1 MVSAGTL
8 AEEMDGQG
16 LPAPA
21 AVVIGVGGLYVAQS
35 VIGGVFFTGLPA
47 VMRES
52 GASLDEIAFILI
64 TVLPWSFKFLWS
76 PLVERLRAPHG
87 RPRRSRAVVSG
98 IGAFG
103 VGALAACAFIGPT
116 ALAPLAV
123 AMMVASFASAT
134 ADIATDGYAVENL
147 AAKNRGWGNAAQVG
161 GAYLG
166 NAVGGGVFLILV
178 DHFGWTPATL
188 VMALALAAL
197 AVPFLTVRE
206 TAPLRSADAPPQSL
220 RAALKRPEV
229 RYGLLLVAVYVVGQ
243 KWAALLLGP
252 FLIDAGVSLS
262 TLGVINGVGITV
274 SGLIGAF
281 SGGYLLRRFG
291 AYPIMQATLAAHVVA
306 LLGFA
311 LCAYLEARS
320 EGAIAALIAAQLVGG
335 GTFALGVT
343 ALYSE
348 LMGRV
353 SLAQAGVDFTLFQ
366 SADAIVS
373 VIGWQITGSFG
384 DRLGYAVCF
393 ATAAALGVAA
403 LLTLPFL
410 SRRGSALTREA
421 HQGA

>member
-1 MVSAGTL
+1 MVSGPAAG
-8 AEEMDGQG
+8 ERG
-16 LPAPA
+16 LPPPA

-47 VMRES
+47 VMRKS
-52 GASLDEIAFILI
+52 GASLNDIAFILI
-64 TVLPWSFKFLWS
+64 TVLPWSFKFVWS
-76 PLVERLRAPHG
+76 PLVERWRAPHG
-87 RPRRSRAVVSG
+87 RPKRSRPVVAA

-123 AMMVASFASAT
+123 AMMIASFASAT
-134 ADIATDGYAVENL
+134 VDIATDGYAVENL
-147 AAKNRGWGNAAQVG
+147 AAKNRGWGNSAQVG

-166 NAVGGGVFLILV
+166 NAIGGGVFLILV
-178 DHFGWTPATL
+178 DHLGWTPATL
-188 VMALALAAL
+188 VMAVALVALAA
-197 AVPFLTVRE
+197 PFLATRE
-206 TAPLRSADAPPQSL
+206 TAPVTSKDAPPQSL
-220 RAALKRPEV
+220 MAALRRPEV

-243 KWAALLLGP
+243 KWAALLVGP

-262 TLGVINGVGITV
+262 TLGVVNGVGVTV

-291 AYPIMQATLAAHVVA
+291 AYPIMQATLAVHVVG
-306 LLGFA
+306 LIGFA
-311 LCAYLEARS
+311 VCAYLHARS
-320 EGAIAALIAAQLVGG
+320 PAAIAGLVGLQLVGAA
-335 GTFALGVT
+335 TFSLGIT

-366 SADAIVS
+366 SMDAIVS

-384 DRLGYAVCF
+384 DRLGYGVCF
-393 ATAAALGVAA
+393 MTAAALGLAA
-403 LLTLPFL
+403 LVALPAIG
-410 SRRGSALTREA
+410 RRGSSLRQTD
-421 HQGA
+421 QGA